1 MHSNY
6 QRVPEFLKS
15 KDEGEVWKRQK
26 GKRNNKTYRTKHN
39 ASSKG
44 FRNHH
49 ILATITTTA
58 DHVNHLSQ

>member
-6 QRVPEFLKS
+6 QSVPEFKS
-15 KDEGEVWKRQK
+15 KDEGEVWKRQN
-26 GKRNNKTYRTKHN
+26 GKRNNKPNMTKHN

-58 DHVNHLSQ
+58 DHVNPLSQ